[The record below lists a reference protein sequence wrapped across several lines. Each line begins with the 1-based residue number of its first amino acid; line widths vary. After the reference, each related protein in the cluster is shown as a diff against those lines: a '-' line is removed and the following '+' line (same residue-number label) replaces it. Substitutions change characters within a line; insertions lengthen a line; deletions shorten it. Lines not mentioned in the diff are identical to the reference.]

1 VEHFL
6 KPDLLGELQAFE
18 EVPSRRRG
26 EMLAATLLG
35 VFLDQ
40 FGARCGKAYLLSNSE
55 RDGKKSLLELATRTT
70 GGQRPANSIDHQ
82 RLLEIVSEDS
92 PGRFHVEQSSQLIP
106 YLACTQEIPMVGRLL
121 FLLEGIPGSSFD
133 AGSDSALEQ
142 MVNQVEN
149 EIQDALLISTQAQL
163 IEEMESRIEEFENL
177 VVENEIEVPE
187 AVATEQEEGV
197 DASPTLSF
205 GSMHSS
211 HEVMIDLFSQARRL
225 RQSNLAVLICG
236 ETGTGKS
243 QLAKAMHEGTER
255 EKFPFEVVSCGALT
269 PTLVEGELFGWRKG
283 AFSGADEDQVGV
295 FERANGGVILLEEVG
310 DLPMEIQQKLLRV
323 LQEGVVRPIGGS
335 ELVPIDVRTVAS
347 TCQDLSELVREGKF
361 REDLYYRL
369 AGFVMDVP
377 PLRER
382 AVDLPQLIASYL
394 QEASAADATTKK
406 FSDSAMKEL
415 LCHPWPGNLQQ
426 LKNVVFQAV
435 LTGEGRII
443 PRKTIENCLQ
453 ETLSERLQGER
464 VQSTQE
470 DLVLRIPATE
480 GFNDIIAEVER
491 LVLLTALRRNRG
503 NKSRVTKQ
511 LKIPR
516 QTLYNKLER
525 YGIDED
531 EYK

>member
-1 VEHFL
+1 
-6 KPDLLGELQAFE
+6 
-18 EVPSRRRG
+18 
-26 EMLAATLLG
+26 
-35 VFLDQ
+35 
-40 FGARCGKAYLLSNSE
+40 
-55 RDGKKSLLELATRTT
+55 
-70 GGQRPANSIDHQ
+70 
-82 RLLEIVSEDS
+82 
-92 PGRFHVEQSSQLIP
+92 
-106 YLACTQEIPMVGRLL
+106 
-121 FLLEGIPGSSFD
+121 
-133 AGSDSALEQ
+133 
-142 MVNQVEN
+142 
-149 EIQDALLISTQAQL
+149 
-163 IEEMESRIEEFENL
+163 
-177 VVENEIEVPE
+177 
-187 AVATEQEEGV
+187 
-197 DASPTLSF
+197 
-205 GSMHSS
+205 
-211 HEVMIDLFSQARRL
+211 
-225 RQSNLAVLICG
+225 
-236 ETGTGKS
+236 
-243 QLAKAMHEGTER
+243 
-255 EKFPFEVVSCGALT
+255 
-269 PTLVEGELFGWRKG
+269 
-283 AFSGADEDQVGV
+283 
-295 FERANGGVILLEEVG
+295 
-310 DLPMEIQQKLLRV
+310 
-323 LQEGVVRPIGGS
+323 
-335 ELVPIDVRTVAS
+335 
-347 TCQDLSELVREGKF
+347 
-361 REDLYYRL
+361 
-369 AGFVMDVP
+369 VMDVP

-435 LTGEGRII
+435 LTSEGRII